1 MYVGGRGERGVGA
14 LNPRNGSKG
23 GGALNPWLDPLKV
36 IFLVQVWG
44 PHSKFAILAEVN
56 PLTLKLIE
64 QLFNV
69 IDFPRRENAEFS

>member
-1 MYVGGRGERGVGA
+1 MGGRGG
-14 LNPRNGSKG
+14 LNPRIGSKG
-23 GGALNPWLDPLKV
+23 GEGALNPWLDPPKV